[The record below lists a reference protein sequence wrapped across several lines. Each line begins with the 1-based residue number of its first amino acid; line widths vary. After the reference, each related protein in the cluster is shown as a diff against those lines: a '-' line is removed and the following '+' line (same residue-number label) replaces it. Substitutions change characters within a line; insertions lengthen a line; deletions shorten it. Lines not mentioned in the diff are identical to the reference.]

1 MKRIISALISV
12 FLLSTFALTASAEE
26 FSEGLDWLYAVKE
39 DGTAA
44 ITVPAMAVVGSG
56 DVIIPAE
63 IDGYIVTEIGDR
75 CFTEQTGIFT
85 AEIPATVTYVGE
97 YAFEKCYG
105 LSTVS
110 FGYDFNNAGGGTQV
124 IGEGAFMNCYGMQSV
139 YLPAGLK
146 VIDDRVFS
154 DCSAL
159 TMVDIPYGTEH
170 IGNETFRN
178 CTALQAVIIPDTV
191 TALGDDIFEGCTS
204 RVEVYYEGTKEQWER
219 IEKDNSDFGN
229 IIFSEVVE
237 LPDYEPYGNYNGFNY
252 KITKNDTITINGYEE
267 ETAYLTIPAEI
278 EGCPVTRIGE
288 NAFENCDFL
297 KEVTIPDSIT
307 EIGRFAFYDCEELEK
322 ITIGKNVTLIDEY
335 AFAECSSLKRMEI
348 PDGVTVIENSLF
360 YNDYCLEEIVIPKSV
375 AEIHNRAFF
384 SCSDLDTIYYSGS
397 EQNWERIPI
406 ESGNSYLDD
415 ARIIYNYNPASYK
428 PASNLPAVI
437 LCVVAVLVPVIVII
451 IFMTR
456 KKPCCPHCGAEQEN
470 DAKFCGN
477 CGKEL

>member
-1 MKRIISALISV
+1 MKRIISALTSV
-12 FLLSTFALTASAEE
+12 FLLSALTFTSSAEE
-26 FSEGLDWLYAVKE
+26 FSEDLDWLYAVKE

-44 ITVPAMAVVGSG
+44 ITVPGMAAVNSG

-63 IDGYIVTEIGDR
+63 IDGYTVTEIGDR

-85 AEIPATVTYVGE
+85 AEIPLTVTYVGE

-124 IGEGAFMNCYGMQSV
+124 IGEGAFANCYGLQSV

-146 VIDDRVFS
+146 VIGDRVFS

-159 TMVDIPYGTEH
+159 TMVDIPYGTEQ

-178 CTALQAVIIPDTV
+178 CTALQAVIIPVTV
-191 TALGDDIFEGCTS
+191 TALGDDIFDGCTS
-204 RVEVYYEGTKEQWER
+204 SLVVYYEGTDEQWRE
-219 IEKDNSDFGN
+219 IEKNDSDFNN
-229 IIFSEVVE
+229 IIFSGAVE

-252 KITKNDTITINGYEE
+252 KITKNDTIVINGYEE

-278 EGCPVTRIGE
+278 EGYPVVRIDDS
-288 NAFENCDFL
+288 AFEDCDFL
-297 KEVTIPDSIT
+297 KEVTIPDSVA

-335 AFAECSSLKRMEI
+335 AFAECGSLKRMEI
-348 PDGVTVIENSLF
+348 PDGVTIIENSLF
-360 YNDYCLEEIVIPKSV
+360 YNDYSLEEIVIPKSV
-375 AEIHNRAFF
+375 AEIHNRAFS
-384 SCSDLDTIYYSGS
+384 SCSEVDTIYYGGS
-397 EQNWERIPI
+397 EQDWDRMPI
-406 ESGNSYLDD
+406 ESGNSYLND

-428 PASNLPAVI
+428 PASNLPAII
-437 LCVVAVLVPVIVII
+437 LCAVAVLVPLVVII

-456 KKPCCPHCGAEQEN
+456 KKPCCSHCGAEQESG
-470 DAKFCGN
+470 ARFCGN
-477 CGKEL
+477 CGEEL